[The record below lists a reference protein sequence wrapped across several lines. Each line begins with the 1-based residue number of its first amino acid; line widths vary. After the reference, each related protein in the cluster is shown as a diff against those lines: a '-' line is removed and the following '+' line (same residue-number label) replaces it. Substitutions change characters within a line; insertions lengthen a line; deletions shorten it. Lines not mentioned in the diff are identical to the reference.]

1 MLVARF
7 VIVLFVAAVA
17 YIMLLI
23 GPAWW
28 LTDSLDWPR
37 GWLAI
42 GALWSAKLISGLWLL
57 RVDPALLEKRMSLTA
72 KNPVADKLATALI
85 GVLLCGWFVA
95 TAFDVH
101 QFQLLPA
108 LPGHV
113 SLLIGLVLFV
123 LGMALIM
130 WAMLENTFAVSVVE
144 VQADRQQ
151 TLIDTGPYA
160 YIRHPMY
167 SGIIL
172 AFMGLGLVCES
183 TALALA
189 GVPMVMLGFL
199 PRILIEEATLRD
211 GLAGYLEYLARV
223 RWRLIPGIY

>member
-1 MLVARF
+1 M
-7 VIVLFVAAVA
+7 
-17 YIMLLI
+17 
-23 GPAWW
+23 
-28 LTDSLDWPR
+28 
-37 GWLAI
+37 
-42 GALWSAKLISGLWLL
+42 ISGLWLL